1 MLGVL
6 QQSCHGYYMITL
18 YLNLTKTYRLSHNTS
33 YRSTENALQHYN
45 ICFCVIYLWCRNSPQ
60 KNSAKSCTSYIWWDE
75 CSVSLGSLIRNL
87 PWQWRGDNYLS
98 LWKPTHIL
106 IAKYTEG
113 EARVWGWLCKTVWIC
128 FPHMT
133 FYLYKSW
140 SYNLA
145 RIWVNSGHLYC
156 DAQSLWQQEDH
167 IITCYAKAARGRMR
181 QQILHWAISNV
192 NQIIL
197 MGASAAYQGGGGSLS
212 F

>member
-1 MLGVL
+1 ME
-6 QQSCHGYYMITL
+6 SA
-18 YLNLTKTYRLSHNTS
+18 LTCLEYCAIMSQLPESDQKIQLSHNTL
-33 YRSTENALQHYN
+33 YRSTENALWHYN

-113 EARVWGWLCKTVWIC
+113 EARVWGWLCKTVWVC

-145 RIWVNSGHLYC
+145 RIWVNSGHLYVMHSHC
-156 DAQSLWQQEDH
+156 DNKR
-167 IITCYAKAARGRMR
+167 IT
-181 QQILHWAISNV
+181 L
-192 NQIIL
+192 
-197 MGASAAYQGGGGSLS
+197 
-212 F
+212 